1 MVSKV
6 KYYQMISAVAMAA
19 ASYILVPML
28 LKKNSDRLYKDRVGN
43 APDDAAEKEF
53 EPAKPE
59 DHRTPGIRQ

>member
-43 APDDAAEKEF
+43 DPDDAAEQGREF
-53 EPAKPE
+53 AKPE